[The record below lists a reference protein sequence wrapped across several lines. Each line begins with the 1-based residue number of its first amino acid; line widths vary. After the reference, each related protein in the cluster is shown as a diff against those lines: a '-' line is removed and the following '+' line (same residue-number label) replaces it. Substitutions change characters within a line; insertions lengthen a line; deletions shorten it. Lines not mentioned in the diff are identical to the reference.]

1 MKFNTRAS
9 RNTEPRSL
17 SQLSQPEGSPPLVSE
32 QTVPPPDAPQQN
44 KGTLMLSMM
53 EELQRELQEARSEI
67 GGLRNDFQAVVTEQ
81 GVQHKIFDAL
91 HTELSDYKNDFVS
104 ARMKPMLSAM
114 LFLGDA
120 LAGFYGELD
129 AYVDPPD
136 WLGDKVL
143 KKALI
148 ESNLTYF
155 QEQLDEIL
163 RMCELQPVTPEVGA
177 LVDMKANNVT
187 AAAST
192 DDVTMHN
199 RIQKVI
205 RLGWMQGD
213 KMFRPAEVVVWK
225 AAS

>member
-1 MKFNTRAS
+1 MKFN
-9 RNTEPRSL
+9 PRS
-17 SQLSQPEGSPPLVSE
+17 SRSTEQRTFSQPEAQHPQVSE
-32 QTVPPPDAPQQN
+32 QTVPPAESPQQN
-44 KGTLMLSMM
+44 KGALMLSMM
-53 EELQRELQEARSEI
+53 EELQRELKEARSEI
-67 GGLRNDFQAVVTEQ
+67 GGLRNDFQAVATEQ

-114 LFLGDA
+114 LFLYDA
-120 LAGFYGELD
+120 IAGFYGELD

-163 RMCELQPVTPEVGA
+163 RMCELQPLTPEVGA
-177 LVDMKANNVT
+177 PVDMKANNVT
-187 AAAST
+187 ATAPT
-192 DDVTMHN
+192 DDAALHN
-199 RIQKVI
+199 RVQKVI

-213 KMFRPAEVVVWK
+213 KLFRPAEVVVWK
-225 AAS
+225 AAN